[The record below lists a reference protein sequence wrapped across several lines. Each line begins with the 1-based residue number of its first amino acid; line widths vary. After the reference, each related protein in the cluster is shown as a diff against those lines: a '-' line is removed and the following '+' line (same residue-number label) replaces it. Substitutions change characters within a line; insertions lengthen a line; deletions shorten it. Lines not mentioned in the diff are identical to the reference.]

1 MNSFKKSAA
10 CLLIMVPAFAASA
23 AAQSELTGCA
33 AKQYDIEK
41 QIDYAR
47 THGNQHRIAGLET
60 ALAEVK
66 ASCTESGLLAE
77 RQEKVRE
84 KERKVAER
92 MAELKQAQETGSHD
106 KIMKKEKKLAEAK
119 EELVA
124 AQRALSR

>member
-1 MNSFKKSAA
+1 MNCLKKVAA
-10 CLLIMVPAFAASA
+10 CLFVVIPAFAASA
-23 AAQSELTGCA
+23 AQQSELTGCA

-66 ASCTESGLLAE
+66 ASCTESGLLAD
-77 RQEKVRE
+77 RQEKIRE
-84 KERKVAER
+84 KERKVAAR
-92 MAELKQAQETGSHD
+92 MAELNQAKATGDHD

-124 AQRALSR
+124 AQRALSS

>member
-1 MNSFKKSAA
+1 MNCLKKVAA
-10 CLLIMVPAFAASA
+10 CLCVAIPAFAASA
-23 AAQSELTGCA
+23 AEQSELTGCA

-106 KIMKKEKKLAEAK
+106 KIMKKQKKLAEAQ
-119 EELVA
+119 EELGA
-124 AQRALSR
+124 AQHALSR